1 MHTPPFFTVP
11 PGPKLKKQ
19 RCWYRYLGFA
29 GYSSTYF
36 CCPMGHIL
44 RGPTYVDSTDVVFPD
59 EKRVRIFLEG
69 ICGGAATDPYARGGT
84 PLCLARPTAPTEP
97 STPSPTC
104 YAQPTPTASPL
115 DPFIRLDQLA
125 AVGGHGERR
134 PSDHLDA
141 LPRAGRG
148 QCRAAR
154 PVRQPEPE
162 RRTGE
167 HLLSSAAP
175 VG

>member
-19 RCWYRYLGFA
+19 RCWYHQFGFA
-29 GYSSTYF
+29 GYSSTFF

-59 EKRVRIFLEG
+59 EKGVRIFPGG
-69 ICGGAATDPYARGGT
+69 IWGVVATDPYAEGGT
-84 PLCLARPTAPTEP
+84 PLRLARPTAPTEP

-104 YAQPTPTASPL
+104 YGPPTPTASPL
-115 DPFIRLDQLA
+115 DPLVCLDQLA

-134 PSDHLDA
+134 PSDHLHA
-141 LPRAGRG
+141 LPCAGRG
-148 QCRAAR
+148 QCRAPR
-154 PVRQPEPE
+154 PVGQPEPQ

-167 HLLSSAAP
+167 HLLPSAAP